1 MKVSI
6 KDFGV
11 DMEVKNRGI
20 EFEVHDNN
28 GNFKGDCYVTKS
40 GLIWCEG
47 RTQKRNGV
55 KVSWDEFVAWM
66 NGEA

>member
-47 RTQKRNGV
+47 KTQKKNGI
-55 KVSWDEFVAWM
+55 KVTWDEFVEWM
-66 NGEA
+66 NS

>member
-55 KVSWDEFVAWM
+55 KVSWDQFIAWM
-66 NGEA
+66 NS